1 LLPFDGVIRDA
12 DGSDIIAMHWCPWL
26 GMSQFFQG
34 ESKNNPFFVIEEE
47 STKFSLGR

>member
-1 LLPFDGVIRDA
+1 LLPFDGVICDA
-12 DGSDIIAMHWCPWL
+12 NGSGIIAMHWCPQL

-34 ESKNNPFFVIEEE
+34 ESKNNLFFAIEEE